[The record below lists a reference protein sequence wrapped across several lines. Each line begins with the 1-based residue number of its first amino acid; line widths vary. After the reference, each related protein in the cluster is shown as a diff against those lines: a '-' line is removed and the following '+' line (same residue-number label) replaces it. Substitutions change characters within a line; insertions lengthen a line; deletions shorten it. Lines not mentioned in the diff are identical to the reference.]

1 MCSGIAR
8 IGPTPFLGRRSYK
21 AYKIR
26 VLIVLLDITQTLDT
40 NVRLVLHIFYYILFI
55 VVFILLIQLLL
66 LDEID
71 YNYCIITHI
80 ALWLAQLQVV
90 NRIIVLSLL
99 LPSHGSLVLF
109 FPFKSL
115 FVQMQLGSLEET
127 CVLPQQV

>member
-1 MCSGIAR
+1 
-8 IGPTPFLGRRSYK
+8 
-21 AYKIR
+21 
-26 VLIVLLDITQTLDT
+26 VLLDIAQTLDT
-40 NVRLVLHIFYYILFI
+40 NVRLVLHLFYYILFI

-71 YNYCIITHI
+71 YYYCIITHI